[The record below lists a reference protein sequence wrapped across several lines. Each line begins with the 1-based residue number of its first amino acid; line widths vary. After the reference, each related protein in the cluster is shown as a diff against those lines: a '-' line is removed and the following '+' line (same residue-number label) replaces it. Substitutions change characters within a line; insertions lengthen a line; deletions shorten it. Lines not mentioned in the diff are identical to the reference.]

1 MVHIIVQLSKYLIT
15 LLMVLFTVQSF
26 LALRERDEE
35 ERSYILGKQIL
46 MILLMDFICFFV
58 MYLQEREFYIIRM
71 FLYTLA
77 YLLGVQAAYRI
88 LFRKASMILLNNMCM
103 MLCIGLIILTRLRV
117 SSAQSQFKIIVL
129 STVLSFIAI
138 VIIRKVKILKDL
150 TWLYGIAGILMIGA
164 VLLLAV
170 RTGGAQLSI
179 QFGGED
185 GFTFQFSEFVKITL
199 VFFMAGMLRED
210 NSFRKVVVTTIVAAV
225 HVLILVASTDL
236 GTALVYFV
244 AYVVVIYLATRKAA
258 YPLLGLGGMAVA
270 CVMAY
275 FLFSHVRTRV
285 QVWRDPFQDYD
296 AGYQVI
302 QALFGLASGGWFGTG
317 LFEGSPTSIPV
328 ATKDATFCAI
338 CEEMGL
344 IFGICLILLCMSTFL
359 LIVNISMKMNK
370 RFYKLIAMGL
380 GSEYA
385 IQVFLTIGGITKFIP
400 LTGITLPLVSYGG
413 SSILCTI
420 LMLSIIQGLYILRE
434 DEGEA
439 LAKRNKQKQKKSKT
453 VSKNNAGAEKRKNG
467 DAGRKKTQPAV
478 QGKPYFIV
486 SFLFVGIF
494 LSLIAYLVYFNVT
507 KRETY
512 LSDSHNTR
520 QKDYA
525 EKVVRGSILSS
536 DGVVLA
542 RTDVDEDGNETR
554 VYPYDNLFAHV
565 VGYLSKGSS
574 GLEATE
580 NYQLLES
587 HANPLEQL
595 RNEFKDEKNIGDN
608 VITTLNSHMQQVAYD
623 ALGDNIG
630 AVIALEPDTGRVLV
644 SVSKPSFNPNTIDED
659 WDSLTADDSSGVFLN
674 RGLQGQ
680 YPPGSTFKIVT
691 ALAYL
696 RQNQTLDGCSFDCE
710 GELTN
715 GGCTIC

>member
-46 MILLMDFICFFV
+46 MILLIDFICFFV
-58 MYLQEREFYIIRM
+58 MYLQEREFYIITM
-71 FLYTLA
+71 FLCTLG
-77 YLLGVQAAYRI
+77 YLLGVQVAYRL
-88 LFRKASMILLNNMCM
+88 LFPKASMILLNNMCM

-302 QALFGLASGGWFGTG
+302 QALFGL
-317 LFEGSPTSIPV
+317 FEGSPTSIPV

-467 DAGRKKTQPAV
+467 DAGRKKPQPPV
-478 QGKPYFIV
+478 QGKRGADLPEDDDLGRRIEEQTEK
-486 SFLFVGIF
+486 
-494 LSLIAYLVYFNVT
+494 SL
-507 KRETY
+507 R
-512 LSDSHNTR
+512 
-520 QKDYA
+520 
-525 EKVVRGSILSS
+525 
-536 DGVVLA
+536 
-542 RTDVDEDGNETR
+542 
-554 VYPYDNLFAHV
+554 
-565 VGYLSKGSS
+565 
-574 GLEATE
+574 
-580 NYQLLES
+580 
-587 HANPLEQL
+587 
-595 RNEFKDEKNIGDN
+595 
-608 VITTLNSHMQQVAYD
+608 
-623 ALGDNIG
+623 
-630 AVIALEPDTGRVLV
+630 
-644 SVSKPSFNPNTIDED
+644 
-659 WDSLTADDSSGVFLN
+659 W
-674 RGLQGQ
+674 
-680 YPPGSTFKIVT
+680 
-691 ALAYL
+691 
-696 RQNQTLDGCSFDCE
+696 
-710 GELTN
+710 
-715 GGCTIC
+715 

>member
-1 MVHIIVQLSKYLIT
+1 MVNVIVQLSKYLIT

-103 MLCIGLIILTRLRV
+103 MLCIGLIILTRLRA
-117 SSAQSQFKIIVL
+117 SSAQTQFKIIVI

-150 TWLYGIAGILMIGA
+150 TWLYGIAGIMMIGA

-210 NSFRKVVVTTIVAAV
+210 NSFRKVVITTVVAAV

-244 AYVVVIYLATRKAA
+244 AYVVVIYLATRKAV
-258 YPLLGLGGMAVA
+258 YPLLGLGGMAIA
-270 CVMAY
+270 CVAAY

-285 QVWRDPFQDYD
+285 LVWRDPFQNYD

-302 QALFGLASGGWFGTG
+302 QALFTVERCVWFGTG

-439 LAKRNKQKQKKSKT
+439 LAKRNKQKQKKSKAA
-453 VSKNNAGAEKRKNG
+453 SKNAGTGAEKRKNG
-467 DAGRKKTQPAV
+467 DVGRKKPKPAA
-478 QGKPYFIV
+478 QGKRGADLPEEDDLGRRIEEQTEK
-486 SFLFVGIF
+486 
-494 LSLIAYLVYFNVT
+494 SL
-507 KRETY
+507 R
-512 LSDSHNTR
+512 
-520 QKDYA
+520 
-525 EKVVRGSILSS
+525 
-536 DGVVLA
+536 
-542 RTDVDEDGNETR
+542 
-554 VYPYDNLFAHV
+554 
-565 VGYLSKGSS
+565 
-574 GLEATE
+574 
-580 NYQLLES
+580 
-587 HANPLEQL
+587 
-595 RNEFKDEKNIGDN
+595 
-608 VITTLNSHMQQVAYD
+608 
-623 ALGDNIG
+623 
-630 AVIALEPDTGRVLV
+630 
-644 SVSKPSFNPNTIDED
+644 
-659 WDSLTADDSSGVFLN
+659 W
-674 RGLQGQ
+674 
-680 YPPGSTFKIVT
+680 
-691 ALAYL
+691 
-696 RQNQTLDGCSFDCE
+696 
-710 GELTN
+710 
-715 GGCTIC
+715 

>member
-1 MVHIIVQLSKYLIT
+1 MVNVIVQLSKYLIT

-35 ERSYILGKQIL
+35 ERSYILGKQIR

-103 MLCIGLIILTRLRV
+103 MLCIGLIILTRLRA
-117 SSAQSQFKIIVL
+117 SSAQTQFKIIVI

-150 TWLYGIAGILMIGA
+150 TWLYGIAGIMMIGA

-199 VFFMAGMLRED
+199 VFFLAGMLRED
-210 NSFRKVVVTTIVAAV
+210 NSFRKVVITTVVAAV

-244 AYVVVIYLATRKAA
+244 AYVVVIYLATRKAV
-258 YPLLGLGGMAVA
+258 YPLLGLGGMAIA
-270 CVMAY
+270 CVAAY

-285 QVWRDPFQDYD
+285 LVWRDPFQNYD

-328 ATKDATFCAI
+328 ARKDATFCAI

-439 LAKRNKQKQKKSKT
+439 LAKRNKQKQKKSKAA
-453 VSKNNAGAEKRKNG
+453 SKNAGTGAEKRKNG
-467 DAGRKKTQPAV
+467 DVGRKKPKPAA
-478 QGKPYFIV
+478 QGKRGADLPEEDDLGRRIEEQTEK
-486 SFLFVGIF
+486 
-494 LSLIAYLVYFNVT
+494 SL
-507 KRETY
+507 R
-512 LSDSHNTR
+512 
-520 QKDYA
+520 
-525 EKVVRGSILSS
+525 
-536 DGVVLA
+536 
-542 RTDVDEDGNETR
+542 
-554 VYPYDNLFAHV
+554 
-565 VGYLSKGSS
+565 
-574 GLEATE
+574 
-580 NYQLLES
+580 
-587 HANPLEQL
+587 
-595 RNEFKDEKNIGDN
+595 
-608 VITTLNSHMQQVAYD
+608 
-623 ALGDNIG
+623 
-630 AVIALEPDTGRVLV
+630 
-644 SVSKPSFNPNTIDED
+644 
-659 WDSLTADDSSGVFLN
+659 W
-674 RGLQGQ
+674 
-680 YPPGSTFKIVT
+680 
-691 ALAYL
+691 
-696 RQNQTLDGCSFDCE
+696 
-710 GELTN
+710 
-715 GGCTIC
+715 